1 MSDGDGQAGRW
12 SEGLVEWRAQ
22 RVVVT
27 GGAGFLGS
35 AVVRALAA
43 RGAEGVVV
51 VRSRECDL
59 TNREGARR
67 VVRETFGGTGPTVVI
82 HCAAAVGG
90 IQANRDRPGEFFFR
104 NAAMGMNLGEE
115 LRLSARP
122 GARPGEPGYPAAL
135 VAVGSMTSYPA
146 RAPMP
151 FREEELWN
159 GYPDAASAPY
169 GVAKLAAWQM
179 LDAYHRQ
186 YGLRAGYVVPVN
198 LYGPGDNIADEKNA
212 HVAGTLVRRIVE
224 AARAGAPE
232 VMNWG
237 TGAPTREFLFVE
249 DAAEGVVRAAERAMA
264 IDGTPTPINLGSGE
278 EVSIK
283 RLAEKIAGA
292 AGYRGRISWDASKP
306 DGQARRC
313 MDTGRA
319 RELLGWSARVGLEE
333 GIGRTVEWYRGEQ
346 VSR

>member
-1 MSDGDGQAGRW
+1 MA
-12 SEGLVEWRAQ
+12 
-22 RVVVT
+22 
-27 GGAGFLGS
+27 
-35 AVVRALAA
+35 
-43 RGAEGVVV
+43 

-59 TNREGARR
+59 TTREGARR
-67 VVRETFGGTGPTVVI
+67 VVRDSFDGKGPTVVI

-90 IQANRDRPGEFFFR
+90 IRANRERPGEFFFR
-104 NAAMGMNLGEE
+104 NAAMAMNLGEE
-115 LRLSARP
+115 IRLNASARH
-122 GARPGEPGYPAAL
+122 GVSGYPVM

-146 RAPMP
+146 SATIP
-151 FREEELWN
+151 FTEEDLWK

-186 YGLRAGYVVPVN
+186 YGLRGGYVVPVN

-224 AARAGAPE
+224 AAKTGAAE
-232 VMNWG
+232 VVNWG

-264 IDGTPTPINLGSGE
+264 IDGAPTPINLGSGE

-283 RLAEKIAGA
+283 RLAEMIAAA
-292 AGYRGRISWDASKP
+292 AGYSGRISWDSSKP

-313 MDTGRA
+313 MNTTRA
-319 RELLGWSARVGLEE
+319 REMLGWKAAVGLQE
-333 GIGRTVEWYRGEQ
+333 GIQRTVEWYRGERA
-346 VSR
+346 SR